1 MGKHVDSFK
10 VFEAKYQTYGDY
22 ESSRMKWGS
31 PEELK
36 QDATL
41 TVKRVIPKSWDQAE
55 GEIKSVTDQS
65 DADKGIKFQFDLK
78 SGDTLHLFKTGP
90 MRGGWEIYL
99 NRKAMRSPEHARD
112 ELMKAM
118 KPLDRYLYF
127 MPGYDSTWHY
137 ADDGRAYRAGS
148 QQADNLKS
156 LYAALSAGDKK
167 KAYAAFNDRFKTETK
182 FAEFTGA

>member
-1 MGKHVDSFK
+1 MGKHIDSFK

-22 ESSRMKWGS
+22 QRSNMKWGS
-31 PEELK
+31 PEDL
-36 QDATL
+36 QADATL
-41 TVKRVIPKSWDQAE
+41 VVKRIIPKDWNQAE
-55 GEIKSVTDQS
+55 DEIKSVTDQS
-65 DADKGIKFQFDLK
+65 DDQKGIKFQFDLK
-78 SGDTLHLFKTGP
+78 SGDVLHLFKSGA

-99 NRKAMRSPEHARD
+99 NRKKMRSPEQARD

-127 MPGYDSTWHY
+127 MPGYDSTWQY

-148 QQADNLKS
+148 QQAENLRS

-167 KAYAAFNDRFKTETK
+167 KAHEAFKDRFKTEIDFTQ
-182 FAEFTGA
+182 FTGA